1 MFGGGRPGR
10 GRAGY
15 GPVPIPRGEKVQLL
29 PLPSTNDDTQD
40 QLAAQSLL
48 SLPSVALT
56 TTTSIDYVDVT
67 SDDVIKS
74 DVEIKRHLDATSNNN
89 IVGKS
94 LLRQPIEVTLGMEAN
109 DIAAVSDLDDA
120 TESKGKT
127 KENKKLS
134 VENAFKNTTYENDL
148 LAQFGQA
155 LEFACGEALRKHV
168 LGPVLAEY
176 DFMEEDVLTE
186 APRLLSLVSKGHLLF
201 MQRRDKV
208 VCGSI
213 ERICNTDGG
222 SLGVWYDAGDKFLS
236 YVDENWSE
244 WWVNRCR
251 LFDPG
256 SEMLKLCDMD
266 GQKLGVA
273 YIERNLVDR
282 ERFDEDRRGRITLVR
297 GIRLAPHINKEVIMR
312 RSLSDQITPENL
324 EFQGVATLLLCH
336 AIFLSLRYGTET
348 IAVHPPKSERAEK
361 FYESFMGPSI
371 LLEEDDGR
379 RYYRLD
385 RDKKWQVL
393 QNFFR
398 YQLNLFIKHREE
410 ELVRLDE
417 EEKAANIAQVV
428 EEARLVTEAKDAEES
443 ELAGIRQAEVDARRE
458 EEEVADELSKRA
470 THDAANEE
478 LYEQMEE
485 VDTDDDSGNSS
496 DLDSEQL
503 EGNPIDISNH
513 KAFGAESGKR
523 QLTAK
528 RVVDSKVDSNGSCKS
543 SSEGRLIK
551 RPRNCQ

>member
-1 MFGGGRPGR
+1 M
-10 GRAGY
+10 
-15 GPVPIPRGEKVQLL
+15 QLL
-29 PLPSTNDDTQD
+29 PLPSANDDSQD
-40 QLAAQSLL
+40 HLAAQSLL

-56 TTTSIDYVDVT
+56 TTTSIDYVEVSSGDVT
-67 SDDVIKS
+67 KS
-74 DVEIKRHLDATSNNN
+74 DVEVKRHNDLDATSNNN
-89 IVGKS
+89 VVGKS
-94 LLRQPIEVTLGMEAN
+94 VLRQPSEVTSGIEG
-109 DIAAVSDLDDA
+109 DDVAAVSDIDDT
-120 TESKGKT
+120 TEVKGKA
-127 KENKKLS
+127 KDNKKVS
-134 VENAFKNTTYENDL
+134 VETTLKNTTYENDIF
-148 LAQFGQA
+148 AQFGQA

-168 LGPVLAEY
+168 LEPVLAEY

-186 APRLLSLVSKGHLLF
+186 APRLLSLLSKGHLLF

-213 ERICNTDGG
+213 ERICNSDGG

-244 WWVNRCR
+244 WWVTRCH

-297 GIRLAPHINKEVIMR
+297 GIRLAPHINKEVKMR

-324 EFQGVATLLLCH
+324 EYQGVATLLLCH

-361 FYESFMGPSI
+361 FYESFMGPSV

-385 RDKKWQVL
+385 RDKKWQIL
-393 QNFFR
+393 HNFFR

-410 ELVRLDE
+410 ELIRLDE
-417 EEKAANIAQVV
+417 EEKAANIAQEV
-428 EEARLVTEAKDAEES
+428 EVARLVTEAKDAEES
-443 ELAGIRQAEVDARRE
+443 ELAGIRQAENDARRE

-470 THDAANEE
+470 THDATNEKI
-478 LYEQMEE
+478 YEQMD
-485 VDTDDDSGNSS
+485 VADADDDSRNSS
-496 DLDSEQL
+496 DLDNYHLERNSKEISSNKDLSTETGKFELTVTL
-503 EGNPIDISNH
+503 EGDAN
-513 KAFGAESGKR
+513 ESC
-523 QLTAK
+523 
-528 RVVDSKVDSNGSCKS
+528 NS
-543 SSEGRLIK
+543 SSEGRVKK